1 MERNAEIE
9 LSPRACNYA
18 GAALL
23 APNLIAATTASAT
36 GYFGH
41 RFEPP
46 DPCRGGC
53 GAGGYDPPEP
63 TFRRY
68 YPPQPTMR
76 RDFPPQPTMQR
87 Y

>member
-1 MERNAEIE
+1 MNKMTRIV
-9 LSPRACNYA
+9 LV
-18 GAALL
+18 AALL
-23 APNLIAATTASAT
+23 TPNLIAATTASAT
-36 GYFGH
+36 GFFGH

-46 DPCRGGC
+46 DPCRSGC
-53 GAGGYDPPEP
+53 GAGRYYPPEP